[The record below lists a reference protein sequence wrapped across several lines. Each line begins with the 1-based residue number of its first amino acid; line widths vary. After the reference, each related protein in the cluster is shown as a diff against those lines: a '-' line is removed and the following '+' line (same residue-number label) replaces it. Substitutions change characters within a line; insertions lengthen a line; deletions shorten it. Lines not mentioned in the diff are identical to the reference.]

1 VRMSKD
7 HKTPNPEQ
15 PGRIFE
21 AELHDGVGIDGN
33 PPLSPDERRRRVVQL
48 CCSFMRNLAFHR
60 AGLDIEVQRKLLDS
74 RHPQAAFRREA
85 HGNFFDVCVLDWCKL
100 FADWKGEHHWRR
112 VVDEHEHERFRADL
126 HATLGV
132 TSDAFTKLITN
143 IKGYRD
149 QFVAHLDKKREMLLP
164 ALDTAKGA
172 IVFLH
177 EHLVQQAGCGDWSGL
192 PTSPEQL
199 EQGFA
204 QAVREARS
212 VYADALARL
221 AAMER

>member
-1 VRMSKD
+1 MSKD
-7 HKTPNPEQ
+7 PPNPEQ
-15 PGRIFE
+15 HGRIFE
-21 AELHDGVGIDGN
+21 VHMRQGLKIADD
-33 PPLSPDERRRRVVQL
+33 PPLSPNERQRRVVRL
-48 CCSFMRNLAFHR
+48 CCNFMRNLAFHR
-60 AGLDIEVQRKLLDS
+60 AGLENEVKRNLFNPN
-74 RHPQAAFRREA
+74 HPQGGFRLQA
-85 HGNFFDVCVLDWCKL
+85 HGNFFDISVLDWCKL

-112 VVDEHEHERFRADL
+112 VVDEDDRFRADL
-126 HATLGV
+126 YATLGV
-132 TSDAFTKLITN
+132 TSDAFTTLITN
-143 IKGYRD
+143 IKDYRD
-149 QFVAHLDKKREMLLP
+149 KFVAHLDKEREMLLP

-177 EHLVQQAGCGDWSGL
+177 GRLVQQAGGCGDWSGL